1 MDTTP
6 DTEMQQPTQGTTR
19 MQSPHQGLL
28 DLADDAVL
36 VVDLQFG
43 ILFWNSG
50 AERKYG
56 WTKQEALGKSSL
68 ELLHTTFP
76 KPLQE
81 IQDFLLKTGKWEG
94 ELTHTTRDGRL
105 IVNESRWSLHRS
117 PAGEP
122 LAILEI
128 NHDVT
133 ERKRTLEALRKSE
146 ESLRRLL
153 ATIPHSILV
162 YDAGT
167 SGILEVNET
176 AIAAYGYSRAE
187 FRTMKIDD
195 FLKPEQLIR
204 TRRHSVREVHNLLTS
219 GEWKQR
225 TKRGRVFDADISRH
239 PFAFAGKAAVLVLIQ
254 DITQRKQLEADL
266 QQAQKLESIGQLAAG
281 IAHEINTP
289 MQFVGDNVQFLKE
302 AYQQLRAS
310 LPTLSSIDPNSPA
323 MRAGLTGTRSDDL
336 EFLLSEI
343 PRALDQALEGIARVS
358 TLVKAMKEFS
368 HPGSKEKAL
377 VDLRRAI
384 ENTIAVSRN
393 EWKYVAEV
401 ETDFD
406 PALPPV
412 PCLLGEFNQTMLN
425 LIVNAAHAI
434 AEAVK
439 NSHEKGKITIRT
451 RCLPEWAE
459 IEVEDTG
466 TGIPEA
472 IRGRIFD
479 PFFTTKEI
487 GRGTG
492 QGLAIARSVVVDKHR
507 GTLQFKTQMGKG
519 TTFVVRLPRES
530 KAET

>member
-1 MDTTP
+1 
-6 DTEMQQPTQGTTR
+6 MQL
-19 MQSPHQGLL
+19 PHQGLL

-36 VVDLQFG
+36 VVDLHFG

-68 ELLHTTFP
+68 ELLHTALP
-76 KPLQE
+76 KPMPEVQE
-81 IQDFLLKTGKWEG
+81 VLLKTGKWEG

-105 IVNESRWSLHRS
+105 VVNESRWSLHRA
-117 PAGEP
+117 PTGEP
-122 LAILEI
+122 VAILEI
-128 NHDVT
+128 NHDIT
-133 ERKRTLEALRKSE
+133 ERKRTVEALRKSE

-167 SGILEVNET
+167 SSILEVNQT
-176 AIAAYGYSRAE
+176 AVAAYGYTRAE
-187 FRTMKIDD
+187 FRGMKIDD

-204 TRRHSVREVHNLLTS
+204 RRGHSAREVHNLLSS

-302 AYQQLRAS
+302 AYQQLAPALRRNGAQVSRPSSTAS
-310 LPTLSSIDPNSPA
+310 ESAELPAEEID
-323 MRAGLTGTRSDDL
+323 
-336 EFLLSEI
+336 FLLAEI
-343 PRALDQALEGIARVS
+343 PRALDQALEGIERVS

-393 EWKYVAEV
+393 EWKYVAEMR
-401 ETDFD
+401 TDFE

-412 PCLLGEFNQTMLN
+412 PCLLGEFNQMMLN

-434 AEAVK
+434 AEVVK
-439 NSHEKGKITIRT
+439 SSHEKGTITIRT
-451 RCLPEWAE
+451 RGLPEWAE

-472 IRGRIFD
+472 IRSRIFD

-492 QGLAIARSVVVDKHR
+492 QGLAIARSVVVDKHK
-507 GTLQFKTQMGKG
+507 GTIQFRTQIGKG

-530 KAET
+530 KAES